1 MANCA
6 AAARSRLRLRS
17 LPAPSGAALESLIIV
32 AMVLVTLVVLVDCCL
47 PEMRRLARESLC
59 SCSAGA
65 DSPKGARAADSA
77 SSQRRD
83 AWRPESLQ
91 LDPGL

>member
-1 MANCA
+1 M
-6 AAARSRLRLRS
+6 RS
-17 LPAPSGAALESLIIV
+17 LPAPSGAALESLFIV
-32 AMVLVTLVVLVDCCL
+32 AMVLGTLVVLVDCCL

-59 SCSAGA
+59 SCSAEA

-77 SSQRRD
+77 SGGRGGG
-83 AWRPESLQ
+83 AWRPEALQ